1 MQPAPRLSVSQRVAE
16 RFQDPQTIERKRQF
30 RVFVW
35 LVHGIHLLALHG
47 GYGLA
52 LYFNHQYTRLNKRYT
67 PLLQLW
73 TVGGVIASIYW
84 YTVGIYT
91 HSVGGAWL
99 LLPFALVPFLLV
111 YVKGLEY
118 LLRLFMPKTV
128 AELLQEQQA
137 KFAKEEQTRA
147 KRAIPEGTFPGKDHI
162 YLGAALTTDLY
173 PPETQVTQNYNGLS
187 IMANSLYQHTLIT
200 GASGSGKT
208 QTLLRVIDQLAR
220 NTDVAIYV
228 IDGKGDEEFAQRVA
242 RVIYDARNIQTPILR
257 IGRELPK
264 SAIYNPFMGS
274 DKAIYNRLC
283 SMAGVNEQSGN
294 ATFYANRTKFLLQC
308 LCKCKEGAPRSF
320 TALKARLNKKWLLE
334 AHKHDPHLS
343 GLIGNIRENDFND
356 FVYNLIANILDFEEI
371 TGQEGF
377 TIEGSESA
385 VFSLNMSSE
394 ETSGKDFTN
403 LLISDLKDAMSNR
416 ITRPSIWI
424 IDEFLVLGNTTIKNI
439 LTVGRSQK
447 TGLILAMQTIDTV
460 TDVELQT
467 TILTNCATIIMH
479 RDPRPETLIGLA
491 GTVLMPEI
499 GIQGKDGQATGMTT
513 LRIQHQ
519 YKIDPDEVRR
529 LHSGEAYFL
538 RNGYASKLKIA
549 LLAPSTS
556 TQPAEKVIEKVTPH
570 QSKPLIEDK
579 TPQGVGI

>member
-1 MQPAPRLSVSQRVAE
+1 MHPAPRLSVSQRVTQQ
-16 RFQDPQTIERKRQF
+16 FQDPQTTEQKKQF
-30 RVFVW
+30 A
-35 LVHGIHLLALHG
+35 LVRILIHCAHLVLLHG
-47 GYGLA
+47 GYALA
-52 LYFNHQYTRLNKRYT
+52 LYFHYQHTHRLKRYT
-67 PLLQLW
+67 PLLEVW
-73 TVGGVIASIYW
+73 TVGGVLLLIYW
-84 YTVGIYT
+84 YVIGVNT
-91 HSVGGAWL
+91 HSGGAAWG

-118 LLRLFMPKTV
+118 LLGLFMPKTV
-128 AELLQEQQA
+128 AEVLQEQQDRLI
-137 KFAKEEQTRA
+137 KEEQARARRSTATSTPRA
-147 KRAIPEGTFPGKDHI
+147 KDQLYIGV
-162 YLGAALTTDLY
+162 ALTTDHY
-173 PPETQVTQNYNGLS
+173 PAETQVTQNTSGLS
-187 IMANSLYQHTLIT
+187 IAANSLYQHTLIT

-208 QTLLRVIDQLAR
+208 QTLLRLIDQLAR

-228 IDGKGDEEFAQRVA
+228 VDGKGDEAFAQQVA
-242 RVIYDARNIQTPILR
+242 RVIHDARGIQTPILR
-257 IGRELPK
+257 IGRDTPK

-283 SMAGVNEQSGN
+283 SMAGVNEQTGN

-308 LCKCKEGAPRSF
+308 LCKCKQGAPRSF
-320 TALKARLNKKWLLE
+320 TELKSRLNKKWLLE
-334 AHKHDPHLS
+334 THKNDLHLS

-416 ITRPSIWI
+416 ITRPNLWI

-499 GIQGKDGQATGMTT
+499 GIQGRDGQATGMTS

-519 YKIDPDEVRR
+519 YKIDPDEIRR

-538 RNGYASKLKIA
+538 RNGYASKIKVAMLPI
-549 LLAPSTS
+549 STS
-556 TQPAEKVIEKVTPH
+556 TQPAEKIIEKISP
-570 QSKPLIEDK
+570 PPDAPP
-579 TPQGVGI
+579 PQDTEPKGIGI